1 MNVLFSL
8 SFIGFKVAS
17 TAKVIL
23 RTFLFQ
29 LLWVEE
35 DPGYTWVEQLTFSL
49 EDNGY
54 ECLICTR
61 LTTLMW
67 KSSSILFPPTLGFI
81 IVYIQIKYHWILRK
95 RGWAKIYHW
104 TKWTSAWLDKNMRSI
119 FLDYMYVLLESH
131 LDLNVLTFHKQTNR
145 AILFLFITISNF
157 LKLGMFPH

>member
-61 LTTLMW
+61 LTILMW

-104 TKWTSAWLDKNMRSI
+104 TKWTSTWLDKNMRSI
-119 FLDYMYVLLESH
+119 FLSMTTCTYCW
-131 LDLNVLTFHKQTNR
+131 K
-145 AILFLFITISNF
+145 AILTLMCWLFTNKQIEPYFSCLLPSVIFSN
-157 LKLGMFPH
+157 